1 VPEIPPRGQALQG
14 VRVLVT
20 RPRDQAENLARL
32 IESQGGEAIRFP
44 VVEIAELQDTRKL
57 RAIIDRLEN
66 FSLAIFI
73 SPNAVRRG
81 MHLINSRRGALPPN
95 LRVACVGSGSA
106 RELSRCGIGNVIVP
120 GENFDS
126 EALLELSELQ
136 RVEGRK
142 IVIFR
147 GEGGRE
153 LLGNTLKARGAT
165 VEYAE
170 CYRRVR
176 PNADF
181 TPVLHRWER
190 GEVDIVCITSADGL
204 RNLFAMSGKSG
215 QPLLLQT
222 PIIVVSPRQ
231 AKLCREL
238 GFKNDVR
245 IAARASDESMLDAIQ
260 AWQRQQKTL

>member
-1 VPEIPPRGQALQG
+1 VPEIPSRGPALQG

-32 IESQGGEAIRFP
+32 IEGQGGEAIRFP
-44 VVEIAELQDTRKL
+44 VIEIAEPQDTRKL
-57 RAIIDRLEN
+57 RAIIGRLED

-106 RELSRCGIGNVIVP
+106 HELSRFGIGNVIAP
-120 GENFDS
+120 DENFDS
-126 EALLELSELQ
+126 EALLELSDLQ
-136 RVEGRK
+136 QVEGQK

-147 GEGGRE
+147 GAGGRE
-153 LLGNTLKARGAT
+153 LLANTLKARGAT

-176 PNADF
+176 PHADF
-181 TPVLHRWER
+181 APLLRRWER
-190 GEVDIVCITSADGL
+190 GEVDIVCITSEEGL
-204 RNLFAMSGKSG
+204 RNLYAMSGQAG
-215 QPLLLQT
+215 RVLLLQT
-222 PIIVVSPRQ
+222 PIIVVSPLQ
-231 AKLCREL
+231 ATLCRAL
-238 GFKNDVR
+238 GFKNEVR
-245 IAARASDESMLDAIQ
+245 MAARASDVSMLDAII